1 MKKIILLLTVCYLK
15 LVYCD
20 ERRDLNNLFSL
31 PDFNHSLNV
40 ATGEWIESSTDYET
54 AGPHPLILKRLFC
67 SSIAHSDSLT
77 PEWKFSLPHFNHGG
91 IPILEWEGYQ
101 FVYNA
106 KRELVKATNRYGQ
119 SVSIDRPNPNRIDLI
134 LGGRQKIEYLFEKIL
149 NHSCLKQV
157 KRPGTADRIYT
168 YKENKGSILLKRRD
182 ETNGRYLEW
191 EHDKEG
197 RVVKTI
203 GPAGTTKEP
212 KSLMSIR
219 YLDKKTELTNPYGYK
234 KVYSYQSDNRINKI
248 EHFLDGVLQKSEE
261 LKWRQDLLNSH
272 NIYDSKG
279 SLIAARLL
287 EYDDKGRLTR
297 EIWEGNITGIGHDK
311 AVRRLHYDE
320 ENRLI
325 LVEEEEGKTVSYR
338 WDKDRLIYKK
348 EGSIETFY
356 RFNEKG
362 LPLEEIIKEG
372 DREIVT
378 LISDYNNLGLPEKI
392 SRFANDTLMECKNY
406 SYSNEGWLV
415 SETTENDQGFT
426 CQIYERDLAGRIL
439 SSTNEKGDVEF
450 FEYDLHG
457 NLIKHDNLEESKV
470 MHYDYMNRLISEKD
484 KAAYTYDICGN
495 TLSKSDEY
503 GNTTYFTCDGMG
515 RIIEIKA
522 PLVMTLEGPKHPVTY
537 FEYDCFDRIIKK
549 VEPRGDTTLTQYNL
563 RGQPTEII
571 YPDQTKET
579 YEYSKSGQ
587 LLKKILRN
595 QTEQT
600 FEYDSNGRMIHFQEF
615 YKGNLLNEKRIGYSL
630 DKVIWEKTSRIDLI
644 PSYSSKGEIEQVVI
658 KDKSDQFC
666 IETPKSKDSTPIA
679 DFNLNIEKSERLNEL
694 GQWVKETTHTTDSGI
709 KIIKVYDAL
718 NRVVLTEKYDPMGNL
733 ATKNERIY
741 DLNGD
746 IVQETFQGIVN
757 RYVRKAGGKITEM
770 IEAYGTPCQRKTSFF
785 YDENENL
792 SALIKPD
799 GTCLF
804 FTYERHEL
812 KELKSNDD
820 TVHYQFFY
828 EDEKLVK
835 AIDVITGQTAKRD
848 FNALNLITSETFLNG
863 LKIEYAYDEKGR
875 PTSIKL
881 PDESAILYHY
891 EDNVLKQIS
900 RADQSGLDKFSHH
913 FLNDSQEALIL
924 GLGLLEIKKDEY
936 GRPLSISSP
945 YRKEEYE
952 FDSDLK
958 KVIVDGKPEHQFAY
972 DPFHR
977 LVQDN
982 EDTFDYD
989 ERDNLKLF
997 SYDSL
1002 NRICSEGY
1010 RYDLNGN
1017 MIESPEFTFKY
1028 DALNRLIEVKNRDA
1042 VVKYSYDPFNR
1053 RMSRNETLFFWD
1065 GREEIGS
1072 YDNKISDL
1080 KIMAKGRIIACEI
1093 DGIPYAVQSD
1103 LKNTPVLYINP
1114 EKTMHE
1120 GPYALQ
1126 GKRKDPL
1133 TGLIYFG
1140 ARDYDPVLKRFIS
1153 CDPKGYADG
1162 FNLYHYAHNNPN
1174 RYIDHFG
1181 HTSILDMVK
1190 EPFSYGWNALKT
1202 IYNSLNSFR
1211 DWINSFSG
1219 LGAAYKYLQETV
1231 EILLGKGF
1239 IAFAGGYSQEGQT
1252 GIFGNGEINDK
1263 VRVTFIHGILNL
1275 RADLIDNLRQLSR
1288 AHGGINIHYLFRPT
1302 QGFAWDILKCISI
1315 KFGYVSTEAQELVR
1329 IWKSLIEEMGGTN
1342 GGGKIIHYAHSLG
1355 GTDTFTALS
1364 YLTPEEQKMIDIRTL
1379 GSATLIPQ
1387 EGYYSVINY
1396 VSVRD
1401 GVSYF
1406 DPIRY
1411 FNAIWNNSNTIF
1423 IGTFLGFPFKDH
1435 PLSTDSY
1442 QAIIRALG
1450 QAFLETYS

>member
-67 SSIAHSDSLT
+67 PSIAHSDSLT
-77 PEWKFSLPHFNHGG
+77 PEWKFSLPHFNQGG

-119 SVSIDRPNPNRIDLI
+119 SVNIDRPSPNRIDLI
-134 LGGRQKIEYLFEKIL
+134 LENRQKIEYQFEKIL

-157 KRPGTADRIYT
+157 KRPGIADRIYT
-168 YKENKGSILLKRRD
+168 YKVNNGSILLKKRD
-182 ETNGRYLEW
+182 ETNGRFLEF

-203 GPAGTTKEP
+203 GPAGTTNDP
-212 KSLMSIR
+212 KSLILIK
-219 YLDKKTELTNPYGYK
+219 YIDNKTEVSNPYGYK
-234 KVYSYQSDNRINKI
+234 KVYSYHSNNRINKI
-248 EHFLDGVLQKSEE
+248 EHFLNGTLQKSEE
-261 LKWRQDLLNSH
+261 LKWNQEQLLFH
-272 NIYDSKG
+272 KIYDGKG
-279 SLIAARLL
+279 ILLAARFL
-287 EYDDKGRLTR
+287 EYDDKCRLIK
-297 EIWEGNITGIGHDK
+297 EIWEGNITGIGYEK
-311 AVRRLHYDE
+311 ATRRLHYDE

-325 LVEEEEGKTVSYR
+325 FDEEEEGKAVSYR

-356 RFNEKG
+356 SFNENG
-362 LPLEEIIKEG
+362 LPLEERIKEG
-372 DREIVT
+372 EREVST
-378 LISDYNNLGLPEKI
+378 LISSYNRFGLPEKI
-392 SRFANDTLMECKNY
+392 TKLLNGIVLETKNY
-406 SYSNEGWLV
+406 TYSNEGWPL
-415 SETTENDQGFT
+415 SETVENDQGIF
-426 CQIYERDLAGRIL
+426 CQIYERDIAGRIL
-439 SSTNEKGDVEF
+439 SSTNEKGDVEL

-470 MHYDYMNRLISEKD
+470 MRYDFMNRLISEKD
-484 KAAYTYDICGN
+484 KSSYTYDICGN

-503 GNTTYFTCDGMG
+503 GNTTYFTYDGMG
-515 RIIEIKA
+515 RIIEVKS
-522 PLVMTLEGPKHPVTY
+522 PMVMTIKGPEHPITY
-537 FEYDCFDRIIKK
+537 IEYDCFDRIIKK
-549 VEPRGDTTLTQYNL
+549 IDPRGDITLTQYNL
-563 RGQPTEII
+563 RGQPTEIL

-579 YEYSKSGQ
+579 YVYTKSGQ
-587 LLKKILRN
+587 LAKKTLRN
-595 QTEQT
+595 LSEQF
-600 FEYDSNGRMIHFQEF
+600 FEYDSNGRMIYFQEF
-615 YKGNLLNEKRIGYSL
+615 YRGHLVQVKRLAYSL
-630 DKVIWEKTSRIDLI
+630 DKVIWEKTSNLELI
-644 PSYSSKGEIEQVVI
+644 PSYTSKGELDHVVL
-658 KDKSDQFC
+658 KDKKEQFYV
-666 IETPKSKDSTPIA
+666 ETPKNNKIA
-679 DFNLNIEKSERLNEL
+679 PNIDFDFKIEKSSRLNEL
-694 GQWVKETTHTTDSGI
+694 GQWVQETTHTTDTGI
-709 KIIKVYDAL
+709 KVIKVYDAL
-718 NRVVLTEKYDPMGNL
+718 NRLVTTEKYDPMCRL
-733 ATKNERIY
+733 ATKKECIY
-741 DLNGD
+741 DLSGD
-746 IVQETFQGIVN
+746 IVQETFQGITN
-757 RYVRKAGGKITEM
+757 RYERKAGGKITEM
-770 IEAYGTPCQRKTSFF
+770 TEACGTPFQRKTSFF
-785 YDENENL
+785 YDEAENL
-792 SALIKPD
+792 STLIKPD
-799 GTCLF
+799 GTLLF
-804 FTYERHEL
+804 FTYERQEL
-812 KELKSNDD
+812 KELKSSDG
-820 TVHYQFFY
+820 TIHYRFFY
-828 EDEKLVK
+828 EDDKLI
-835 AIDVITGQTAKRD
+835 ATNDLITGQIAKRE
-848 FNALNLITSETFLNG
+848 FNALNLITTETFLNG
-863 LKIEYAYDEKGR
+863 LKVEYTYDERGR
-875 PTSIKL
+875 PLSIKL
-881 PDESAILYHY
+881 PDDSSIFYQYDEGI
-891 EDNVLKQIS
+891 LKQIS
-900 RADQSGLDKFSHH
+900 RADQNGLNKFSHL
-913 FLNDSQEALIL
+913 FLNDTQEELIL
-924 GLGLLEIKKDEY
+924 NLGLLETIKDEY

-945 YRKEEYE
+945 YRNEVYE

-958 KVIVDGKPEHQFAY
+958 KVIVDGKIDHQFSY

-982 EDTFDYD
+982 EEMFDYD
-989 ERDNLKLF
+989 ERNNLKGPA
-997 SYDSL
+997 YDLL
-1002 NRICSEGY
+1002 NRVSTEGY

-1017 MIESPEFTFKY
+1017 MIENLEFSFRY
-1028 DALNRLIEVKNRDA
+1028 DALNRLIEANNKDVI
-1042 VVKYSYDPFNR
+1042 VKYTYDPFNR
-1053 RMSRNETLFFWD
+1053 RMSRNEKLFFWD
-1065 GREEIGS
+1065 GQEEIGS
-1072 YDNKISDL
+1072 FDEKISDL
-1080 KIMAKGRIIACEI
+1080 KILAKGKIIACEI
-1093 DGIPYAVQSD
+1093 DNVPYAVQSD

-1114 EKTMHE
+1114 EKTMCE

-1153 CDPKGYADG
+1153 CDPKGYVDG

-1181 HTSILDMVK
+1181 HTSILDGAK

-1219 LGAAYKYLQETV
+1219 LSAAYKYLQESV

-1239 IAFAGGYSQEGQT
+1239 IAFAGGYTQEGQT

-1263 VRVTFIHGILNL
+1263 VRVTFIHGILNI
-1275 RADLIDNLRQLSR
+1275 RADLIDNLRQLSQ

-1315 KFGYVSTEAQELVR
+1315 KFGYVSSEAQELVR
-1329 IWKSLIEEMGGTN
+1329 IWKSLIEEMGGKN

-1406 DPIRY
+1406 DPLRY
-1411 FNAIWNNSNTIF
+1411 FQAMFSHTNTIF